1 MVDFLNR
8 KIDPVS
14 KEGALR
20 TLAAS
25 ISADLDASGVVFS
38 DAEVESALV
47 HLGLS
52 DDGAQAVM
60 ELRSKDLAI
69 SGTSEPAQKLGQSTI
84 VKLITRAWP
93 NAQKN
98 ADDQSR
104 VNKIYLRL
112 FQVPI
117 KAYLKAL
124 RSLDARRASA
134 DPKQWLT
141 QQMGKVQ
148 RLEQQGNDSVIL
160 SYVGT
165 SGVGNGHTRHAD
177 DLKAARKTP
186 PHLGTKLLAVY
197 SLRRDSNP
205 VDTETVAIAA
215 MRRLSTLNI
224 ALTHVLP
231 PKIPIERN
239 LIAIGGPI
247 LAQDF
252 WLIGAHEP
260 RRTTLTPIHIRTV
273 LTFCGLGDLADSFD
287 EYIKW
292 VNFFQGA
299 GSNLDALHFTD
310 AKKEGTEFK
319 FHKLKTSKHELY
331 NGSFRIRGD
340 YQGSCTPFG
349 TDQIDSSQHS
359 LSDDAFLKRHRT
371 VAWLMILASR
381 LLLNDW
387 LNLTQEDSKE
397 FGLASLCVQ
406 AHVYQRSGAF
416 TPVKSVLQG
425 PGRVYIA

>member
-1 MVDFLNR
+1 E
-8 KIDPVS
+8 KISAKVA
-14 KEGALR
+14 EIECIL

-69 SGTSEPAQKLGQSTI
+69 SGTSKPAQKLGQSTI

-98 ADDQSR
+98 ADD
-104 VNKIYLRL
+104 NLGRL

-148 RLEQQGNDSVIL
+148 RLEQQANDSVIL

-177 DLKAARKTP
+177 DLKAARKTS

-197 SLRRDSNP
+197 PLRRDSNP
-205 VDTETVAIAA
+205 ADTETVAIAA

-239 LIAIGGPI
+239 LVAIGGPI

-260 RRTTLTPIHIRTV
+260 RRTTLTPIHTRTV

-349 TDQIDSSQHS
+349 TDQIDSFQHS
-359 LSDDAFLKRHRT
+359 LSNDAFLKRHRT
-371 VAWLMILASR
+371 VAWLM
-381 LLLNDW
+381 
-387 LNLTQEDSKE
+387 NL
-397 FGLASLCVQ
+397 
-406 AHVYQRSGAF
+406 
-416 TPVKSVLQG
+416 
-425 PGRVYIA
+425 

>member
-1 MVDFLNR
+1 MDTRFAEVSEAPEPGTQGQGAFTGASVAERAEDDSDAYDSDVDGANVDDSSYEEEDEEGRTTLESTTIEDLQVEVPQTSEMVDFLNR
-8 KIDPVS
+8 KIDQVS

-69 SGTSEPAQKLGQSTI
+69 SGTSEPAEKLGQSTI

-104 VNKIYLRL
+104 VNEIYLRL

-165 SGVGNGHTRHAD
+165 SGVGNGHTRHA
-177 DLKAARKTP
+177 
-186 PHLGTKLLAVY
+186 
-197 SLRRDSNP
+197 S
-205 VDTETVAIAA
+205 
-215 MRRLSTLNI
+215 
-224 ALTHVLP
+224 
-231 PKIPIERN
+231 
-239 LIAIGGPI
+239 
-247 LAQDF
+247 
-252 WLIGAHEP
+252 
-260 RRTTLTPIHIRTV
+260 PIHIQTV
-273 LTFCGLGDLADSFD
+273 LTFCGLDDS
-287 EYIKW
+287 IKW
-292 VNFFQGA
+292 ANIFPGA
-299 GSNLDALHFTD
+299 EFDLDAPHFSLYQR
-310 AKKEGTEFK
+310 KEKSLNFK
-319 FHKLKTSKHELY
+319 FHNMKTLKHKISVSA
-331 NGSFRIRGD
+331 GS
-340 YQGSCTPFG
+340 
-349 TDQIDSSQHS
+349 DQI
-359 LSDDAFLKRHRT
+359 AP
-371 VAWLMILASR
+371 WLVVDILRQQNGKVS
-381 LLLNDW
+381 
-387 LNLTQEDSKE
+387 
-397 FGLASLCVQ
+397 FGM
-406 AHVYQRSGAF
+406 HG
-416 TPVKSVLQG
+416 T
-425 PGRVYIA
+425 